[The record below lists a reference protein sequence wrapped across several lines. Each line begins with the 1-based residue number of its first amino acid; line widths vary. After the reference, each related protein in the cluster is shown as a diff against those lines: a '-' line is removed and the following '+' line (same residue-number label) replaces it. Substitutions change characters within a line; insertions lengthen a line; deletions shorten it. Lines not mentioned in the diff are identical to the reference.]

1 MKKILII
8 RNIEIE
14 GPGTFGEFLKKNNA
28 AYEILDVYN
37 YDVEALSALDLTA
50 ICGVVVLG
58 GPMNVYEEQKYQF
71 LKAEKA
77 LIKKAIENGIPT
89 IGICLGAQLI
99 ACVLGAQV
107 RRAPIKEIGWY
118 DIAFEESAKK
128 DVLLKGLCPQMKVF
142 QWHEDTFDLPFG
154 AVLLAKNNGINQAF
168 RFGDRVWGFQ
178 FHIEVDDRMILSWFD
193 EYAKDGSAQISCS
206 KILAE
211 YLAIAKDLEAK
222 AESIYSA
229 FLSLVSCH

>member
-1 MKKILII
+1 MKKILVV

-14 GPGTFGEFLKKNNA
+14 GPGTFGEFLEKNNA
-28 AYEILDVYN
+28 PYEILDVYN
-37 YDVEALSALDLTA
+37 YDAEALSALDLSV

-58 GPMNVYEEQKYQF
+58 GPMNVYEEEKYPF

-77 LIKKAIENGIPT
+77 LIKKAIENDIPT

-99 ACVLGAQV
+99 ACVLGSQV

-118 DIAFEESAKK
+118 DIVFEESAKK

-142 QWHEDTFDLPFG
+142 QWHEDTFDLPAG

-168 RFGDRVWGFQ
+168 RSGGHVWGLQ
-178 FHIEVDDRMILSWFD
+178 FHIEVNDGMILSWFD
-193 EYAKDGSAQISCS
+193 EYVKVGSEELSCS
-206 KILAE
+206 KIMAE

-229 FLSLVSCH
+229 FLSLVSCR